1 MSIEKIEGNKRIR
14 RIVPLLFVALFI
26 SKKKKEV
33 AILHVLQTLENLL
46 DTVQGAAKQF
56 RIAHDAYKKLLE
68 TAPDRAEYN
77 KVYEIYELSYTDML
91 KSFKEARK
99 CVIQLNQSVPK
110 MKGYTRVKSIKLA
123 KKVKKIVDEQ
133 LSYKKIE
140 QI

>member
-1 MSIEKIEGNKRIR
+1 M
-14 RIVPLLFVALFI
+14 
-26 SKKKKEV
+26 
-33 AILHVLQTLENLL
+33 HVLQTLENLL

-68 TAPDRAEYN
+68 TASDKAEYN
-77 KVYEIYELSYTDML
+77 KVYDIYERSYMDTL
-91 KSFKEARK
+91 KNFKEAQK

-110 MKGYTRVKSIKLA
+110 MKGYTRVRSIKLA

-140 QI
+140 RV